1 MVWLAVAIGMSAPSR
16 LLEGRLAATAQHDVE
31 AIAERVF
38 GLGDFKVEAGDQAIA
53 RGLIGD
59 AVEYRIE
66 RQERIAR
73 KVHLRD
79 EARGEPRSE
88 QRVVDVVRAPG
99 VLMVAPGIGAGL
111 DRRVAVAALAIGERA
126 SGAAKMGIERRIM
139 LVALVVVPAGGV
151 GLPDLDH
158 RLGDGPSVLVDNPSL
173 DDDAFA

>member
-1 MVWLAVAIGMSAPSR
+1 MGWVGVVVGMSDSFA

-53 RGLIGD
+53 RGLVGD
-59 AVEYRIE
+59 AAEYRIE

-99 VLMVAPGIGAGL
+99 VLMVAPGIGAGF
-111 DRRVAVAALAIGERA
+111 DRRVAVPALAIGEHA

-139 LVALVVVPAGGV
+139 LVALVVVPAGAAC
-151 GLPDLDH
+151 LPD
-158 RLGDGPSVLVDNPSL
+158 
-173 DDDAFA
+173 